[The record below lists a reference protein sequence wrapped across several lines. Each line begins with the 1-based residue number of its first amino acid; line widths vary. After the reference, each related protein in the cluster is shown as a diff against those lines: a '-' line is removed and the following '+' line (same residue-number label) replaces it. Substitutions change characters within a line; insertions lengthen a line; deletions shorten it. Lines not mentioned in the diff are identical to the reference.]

1 MSADEPVRSINQYMD
16 ELEQDPRLLS
26 VSWHVGYIRHDTD
39 VAGCGVVVVPA
50 DNQYRDYAE
59 KIADELADFIW
70 QRRHEFHYTGL
81 TAQPE
86 QALRMAL
93 ECKGKPAFITDS
105 GDNVTSGA
113 TGWNTLILRQV
124 LAQEKL
130 EKRVLFASICDPRAC
145 RELAD
150 QPVGTTC
157 TIRLGMDYDELSKAV
172 ELDVTVLHHGDV
184 LMPVGYN
191 AGQYTKFG
199 RCVSVAV
206 KDRPVTI
213 VIADVRQTYALHDQ
227 FIAAGVDWDAYD
239 VIIVKQ
245 GYIFPE
251 LKAKAAV
258 SVMSLTEGATLQDTR
273 RLTFKRIQRPMY
285 PIDEI

>member
-1 MSADEPVRSINQYMD
+1 
-16 ELEQDPRLLS
+16 
-26 VSWHVGYIRHDTD
+26 
-39 VAGCGVVVVPA
+39 
-50 DNQYRDYAE
+50 
-59 KIADELADFIW
+59 
-70 QRRHEFHYTGL
+70 
-81 TAQPE
+81 
-86 QALRMAL
+86 
-93 ECKGKPAFITDS
+93 
-105 GDNVTSGA
+105 
-113 TGWNTLILRQV
+113 
-124 LAQEKL
+124 
-130 EKRVLFASICDPRAC
+130 
-145 RELAD
+145 
-150 QPVGTTC
+150 
-157 TIRLGMDYDELSKAV
+157 MDYDELSKAV

-206 KDRPVTI
+206 KDRLVTI

-227 FIAAGVDWDAYD
+227 FIAAGVDWDDYD

-251 LKAKAAV
+251 LKAKAAF